1 MTTLLDLDA
10 TTPQNRSS
18 YFAMD
23 TISTGIGGALLAKAL
38 PEDWRGPRG
47 TWAVTLASVVPDA
60 DVFADFLS
68 NDPLA
73 DLTQHRGFTHSLV
86 GVAVMAP
93 LLALLLWRFTR
104 DKNYKRLLGLVT
116 LGLLWHLF
124 TDLSTSWGTMV
135 FYPFNRDRVV
145 WDWIFIIDFFFTGF
159 LLLPQ
164 LLAWTYRE
172 RDSGERAG
180 ALRRGALLWGLL
192 AAFAALV
199 IRLVSPFF
207 GANFQWGLLALV
219 GGVLAAI
226 FLAPA
231 LREWGFRQSRAVLCR
246 IGVAVFAA
254 YIGLCVVSHALAVRR
269 VEQFLTSQQ
278 QAEARH
284 QVESLAAIPQPLSP
298 FRWSGLILTSG
309 GVYQSWFSV
318 FDENPPE
325 FEFFPSAAN
334 DYVAR
339 AKEVS
344 EAKTYLWFA
353 RFPVA
358 RYRAEGGRHIVE
370 WTDRR
375 FNAVRQRNPAFVFR
389 VVFNEQGQ
397 VLSAGFPEP

>member
-1 MTTLLDLDA
+1 
-10 TTPQNRSS
+10 
-18 YFAMD
+18 MD
-23 TISTGIGGALLAKAL
+23 TVSTGIGGALLAKAL
-38 PEDWRGPRG
+38 PEEWRGPRG

-60 DVFADFLS
+60 DVFADFLL

-104 DKNYKRLLGLVT
+104 DKNYKRLLALVVFGLV
-116 LGLLWHLF
+116 WHLF
-124 TDLSTSWGTMV
+124 TDLATSWGTMV

-145 WDWIFIIDFFFTGF
+145 WDWIFIIDFFFTAF

-164 LLAWTYRE
+164 LVAWTYRE
-172 RDSGERAG
+172 RPG
-180 ALRRGALLWGLL
+180 ALRRGGLLWALFT
-192 AAFAALV
+192 AFAALL
-199 IRLVSPFF
+199 IRFISPFF
-207 GANFQWGLLALV
+207 GAGFQWWLLALLA
-219 GGVLAAI
+219 GILAAI

-231 LREWGFRQSRAVLCR
+231 VRGWGFRQSRAVFCR
-246 IGVAVFAA
+246 IGVGVFAA

-269 VEQFLTSQQ
+269 IEQFLA
-278 QAEARH
+278 QAELRPR
-284 QVESLAAIPQPLSP
+284 VETLAAIPQPLSP
-298 FRWSGLILTSG
+298 FRWSGLVLTSD

-318 FDENPPE
+318 LDEKPPE
-325 FEFFPSAAN
+325 FEFFSSAAN

-339 AKEVS
+339 AKELPA
-344 EAKTYLWFA
+344 AKTYLWFA

-389 VVFNEQGQ
+389 VVFNEQGR
-397 VLSAGFPEP
+397 VVSAGFLEP

>member
-1 MTTLLDLDA
+1 
-10 TTPQNRSS
+10 
-18 YFAMD
+18 MD
-23 TISTGIGGALLAKAL
+23 TVSTGIGGALAAKAL
-38 PEDWRGPRG
+38 PEEWRGPRG
-47 TWAVTLASVVPDA
+47 VWAVTLASVVPDA
-60 DVFADFLS
+60 DVFADFLA

-104 DKNYKRLLGLVT
+104 DKNYKRLLALVT

-124 TDLSTSWGTMV
+124 TDLATSWGTMV

-145 WDWIFIIDFFFTGF
+145 WDWLFIIDFVFTGT

-164 LLAWTYRE
+164 LLAWTYRV
-172 RDSGERAG
+172 RAG
-180 ALRRGALLWGLL
+180 ALRRGALLWALL

-207 GANFQWGLLALV
+207 GAGFQWGLLALL

-231 LREWGFRQSRAVLCR
+231 LGGWGFRQSRAVLCR

-269 VEQFLTSQQ
+269 VEQFLASQER
-278 QAEARH
+278 AEARYP
-284 QVESLAAIPQPLSP
+284 VEAAAAIPQPLSP

-309 GVYQSWFSV
+309 GVYQGWFSV

-325 FEFFPSAAN
+325 CEFFPSAAN
-334 DYVAR
+334 DYVIR
-339 AKEVS
+339 AKEVP